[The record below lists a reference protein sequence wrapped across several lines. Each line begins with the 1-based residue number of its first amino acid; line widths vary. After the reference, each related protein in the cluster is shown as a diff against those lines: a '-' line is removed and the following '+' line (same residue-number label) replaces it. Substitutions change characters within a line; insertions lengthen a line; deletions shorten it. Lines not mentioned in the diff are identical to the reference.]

1 MCLSGGVPQ
10 SLGVFMG
17 DKSRGGTII
26 ITLYVTIADGHFKSS
41 SGVYVGEKY
50 KSYPVQSF

>member
-1 MCLSGGVPQ
+1 ME
-10 SLGVFMG
+10 

-26 ITLYVTIADGHFKSS
+26 ITVYLMIADGHFESS

-50 KSYPVQSF
+50 KSYPVHQSF